1 MERKLV
7 MSSNLHSVGYDPDAA
22 VLEIAFA
29 SGGVYQYSGVPSHV
43 YLGLMSAC
51 SKGSYHH
58 DYIRDRYPC
67 RRVG

>member
-1 MERKLV
+1 M

-22 VLEIAFA
+22 VLEIAFT
-29 SGGVYQYSGVPSHV
+29 SGSVYRYSGVPSYV
-43 YLGLMSAC
+43 YLGLMSAA

>member
-1 MERKLV
+1 MERELV
-7 MSSNLHSVGYDPDAA
+7 MSSNLHSVGYDPGAA
-22 VLEIAFA
+22 ALEIALA
-29 SGGVYQYSGVPSHV
+29 SGGVYLYSGVPGHV
-43 YLGLMSAC
+43 YLGLMSAS